1 MHGGVTGTARRRL
14 TYVDFKGIAMTIRDY
29 ARWQHELDQ
38 HELRARSEL
47 RNYFALLR
55 KTYAENLRNAIILHE
70 LQREDDD
77 STSMLR
83 WAVI

>member
-1 MHGGVTGTARRRL
+1 MKTDWN

-77 STSMLR
+77 YDLDAEMGR
-83 WAVI
+83 DIDEDRI